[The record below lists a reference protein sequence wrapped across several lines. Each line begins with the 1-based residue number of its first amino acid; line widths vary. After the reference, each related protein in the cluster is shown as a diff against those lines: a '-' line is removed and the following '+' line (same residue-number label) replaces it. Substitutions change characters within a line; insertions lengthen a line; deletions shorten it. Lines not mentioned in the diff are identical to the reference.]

1 MKLFPS
7 SSITSKVG
15 SQFNLVS
22 VCNRNCVSL
31 EAEIAY
37 PSRPLGFTLGFLVMS
52 ELLICLVLC
61 ALLFSCVFFCFCH
74 VSCLS
79 NVNSVSELSIIDCPF
94 DFLQCLFMLYTS
106 LSREF
111 DYITNFTSSFG
122 IFSMHGLTDDPLPW
136 SSESFI
142 STIRH
147 YFFVNTWIS
156 WTSNRKLKIYKWLN
170 NLHSCLD
177 INHTKGSINLKRK
190 YIHYSKG

>member
-15 SQFNLVS
+15 SQFNFVS

-37 PSRPLGFTLGFLVMS
+37 PSRPLGFTLGFLAMS

-61 ALLFSCVFFCFCH
+61 VLLFSCVFFFCFCS
-74 VSCLS
+74 VFCLS

-94 DFLQCLFMLYTS
+94 DFLQCLFTLYTS
-106 LSREF
+106 LAREF

-122 IFSMHGLTDDPLPW
+122 ICCMNGRTGDPLSW
-136 SSESFI
+136 SFKSFI

-147 YFFVNTWIS
+147 YFFVNVVV
-156 WTSNRKLKIYKWLN
+156 SNKHLDFLDVKPKVK
-170 NLHSCLD
+170 NLQMVE
-177 INHTKGSINLKRK
+177 
-190 YIHYSKG
+190 